1 VLFNDDVREYVL
13 GMLETLIGNSC
24 DTATVGSK
32 YPEEW
37 DFGYLNERM
46 KALTN
51 RWKPIEYDPDT
62 MMSWTEEDL
71 KEYTTNEMKRLYAE
85 KVSEIGDETMK
96 EVEKMVMM
104 RVVDN
109 HWMDHIDA
117 MDDLKKGIGLRSLG
131 QIDPAVAYANEGFDM
146 FELMIAEIQE
156 ETVKFCYNVTVRTG
170 TQRREVAKA
179 ESEIK
184 DEYRD
189 ETVSRASGNVQ
200 SSGAYMEQP
209 GRGSVRGGQL
219 PKEAPKPEEAR
230 KPETFRREQPKVG
243 RNDPCPCGSGKKYK
257 NCHGRNA

>member
-1 VLFNDDVREYVL
+1 
-13 GMLETLIGNSC
+13 
-24 DTATVGSK
+24 
-32 YPEEW
+32 
-37 DFGYLNERM
+37 
-46 KALTN
+46 
-51 RWKPIEYDPDT
+51 
-62 MMSWTEEDL
+62 
-71 KEYTTNEMKRLYAE
+71 
-85 KVSEIGDETMK
+85 
-96 EVEKMVMM
+96 
-104 RVVDN
+104 
-109 HWMDHIDA
+109 
-117 MDDLKKGIGLRSLG
+117 
-131 QIDPAVAYANEGFDM
+131 M

-209 GRGSVRGGQL
+209 GRGPGRGGQL

-230 KPETFRREQPKVG
+230 KPETFRRQQPKIG

>member
-1 VLFNDDVREYVL
+1 
-13 GMLETLIGNSC
+13 
-24 DTATVGSK
+24 
-32 YPEEW
+32 
-37 DFGYLNERM
+37 
-46 KALTN
+46 
-51 RWKPIEYDPDT
+51 YDPDT
-62 MMSWTEEDL
+62 MMSWTEDDL

-209 GRGSVRGGQL
+209 GRGPVRGGQL

-230 KPETFRREQPKVG
+230 KPETFRRQQPKIG